1 MRITD
6 TLEPKSVLSY
16 FADLCAIPHGSGNT
30 KAISDYCVRF
40 AESHGF
46 EVHQDALN
54 NVIIICPATPGCESA
69 EPVIIQGHLDM
80 VTSRWTA
87 TISTP
92 AARRSAATTASRSRW
107 RSLRWMTKRS
117 AIRASRPFLRSTKRS
132 AWRARRVSTSR
143 RSRRGGF

>member
-54 NVIIICPATPGCESA
+54 NVIIVCPATPGCESA
-69 EPVIIQGHLDM
+69 ERIC
-80 VTSRWTA
+80 RW
-87 TISTP
+87 
-92 AARRSAATTASRSRW
+92 
-107 RSLRWMTKRS
+107 
-117 AIRASRPFLRSTKRS
+117 
-132 AWRARRVSTSR
+132 
-143 RSRRGGF
+143 

>member
-6 TLEPKSVLSY
+6 TLEPKSVFSY

-54 NVIIICPATPGCESA
+54 NVIIVCPATPGCESA

-80 VTSRWTA
+80 VTEKTA
-87 TISTP
+87 DCPLDT
-92 AARRSAATTASRSRW
+92 
-107 RSLRWMTKRS
+107 
-117 AIRASRPFLRSTKRS
+117 
-132 AWRARRVSTSR
+132 
-143 RSRRGGF
+143 

>member
-1 MRITD
+1 MRASAPTTKKYSNYDSIRRSSHANHRHAGT
-6 TLEPKSVLSY
+6 EIRSLSY

-54 NVIIICPATPGCESA
+54 NVIIVCPATPGCESA

-80 VTSRWTA
+80 VTEKRRTARWT
-87 TISTP
+87 
-92 AARRSAATTASRSRW
+92 
-107 RSLRWMTKRS
+107 
-117 AIRASRPFLRSTKRS
+117 
-132 AWRARRVSTSR
+132 
-143 RSRRGGF
+143 